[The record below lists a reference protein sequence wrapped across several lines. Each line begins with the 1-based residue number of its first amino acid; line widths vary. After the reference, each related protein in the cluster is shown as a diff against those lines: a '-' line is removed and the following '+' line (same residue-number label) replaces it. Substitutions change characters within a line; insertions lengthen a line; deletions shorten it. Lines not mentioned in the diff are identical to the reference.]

1 MPCGRDVM
9 VRGNARSELRHDVG
23 RGVRGF
29 GRCVSKAMTRW
40 MVASVGLVLLASVS
54 VGCARRELTV
64 TSEPSG
70 ALVYLNQVEAGRT
83 PFTMDFTFYGRY
95 DVRVEHA
102 EHATVSEAR
111 QLTAPWWQWPPF
123 DFFAE
128 LAPWRPVDRQTMHF
142 VLPAREP
149 SDATGLIKRA
159 EAMRER
165 LPGAED

>member
-1 MPCGRDVM
+1 MRPLSRLVLLM
-9 VRGNARSELRHDVG
+9 
-23 RGVRGF
+23 
-29 GRCVSKAMTRW
+29 
-40 MVASVGLVLLASVS
+40 VGLGLLASVG

-95 DVRVEHA
+95 DVRVEHP

-128 LAPWRPVDRQTMHF
+128 LAPWRPVDRQAMHF

-149 SDATGLIKRA
+149 SNASGLIERA
-159 EAMRER
+159 ETMRER
-165 LPGAED
+165 LPDAGE